1 MVVKESIYGC
11 PSAGLRALKLG
22 PTQKKRTEQPSS
34 PQPRSPAAPAA
45 PAAPQPRSPRSPVAP
60 ATPAALA
67 IMPIHRGPA
76 RPLCDEAS
84 PAQYDLGLGARVDSE
99 TEEFEHVEVGPS
111 TSMEPIAE
119 HSPTQG

>member
-11 PSAGLRALKLG
+11 PSAGLRALNWAPPK
-22 PTQKKRTEQPSS
+22 KKRTEQPAA
-34 PQPRSPAAPAA
+34 PQPRSPAAP
-45 PAAPQPRSPRSPVAP
+45 QSRSPAAP

-67 IMPIHRGPA
+67 ITPIHRGPA

-84 PAQYDLGLGARVDSE
+84 PVQYDLGLGARVDSE

-111 TSMEPIAE
+111 TSMEPITE

>member
-1 MVVKESIYGC
+1 MSVSWLEG
-11 PSAGLRALKLG
+11 AELG
-22 PTQKKRTEQPSS
+22 PTQKNRTEQPAA
-34 PQPRSPAAPAA
+34 PQPRSPAAPA
-45 PAAPQPRSPRSPVAP
+45 
-60 ATPAALA
+60 TPAALA
-67 IMPIHRGPA
+67 ITPIHRGPA

-84 PAQYDLGLGARVDSE
+84 PVQYDLGLGARVDSE

>member
-1 MVVKESIYGC
+1 MSVSWLEG
-11 PSAGLRALKLG
+11 AEFG
-22 PTQKKRTEQPSS
+22 PTQKTVPSS
-34 PQPRSPAAPAA
+34 PQPRSPAAPQPRS
-45 PAAPQPRSPRSPVAP
+45 PAAPQPRSPVAP

-67 IMPIHRGPA
+67 ITPIHRGPA

-84 PAQYDLGLGARVDSE
+84 PVQYDLGLGARVDSE